1 MTSPK
6 ASFLLLLQLPIS
18 RVCHWRL
25 ITSYQFP
32 AFATGGTLILSCL
45 LPVSNSPRLPP
56 ATHFSRA
63 CYQIQ
68 ISRVCH
74 RRYFFPRLQPDCFL
88 HCLTNRTN
96 VSDFILWNS
105 GNCLPEIN
113 INLTIH
119 RSH

>member
-1 MTSPK
+1 
-6 ASFLLLLQLPIS
+6 
-18 RVCHWRL
+18 
-25 ITSYQFP
+25 
-32 AFATGGTLILSCL
+32 
-45 LPVSNSPRLPP
+45 
-56 ATHFSRA
+56 
-63 CYQIQ
+63 
-68 ISRVCH
+68 
-74 RRYFFPRLQPDCFL
+74 LQPDCFL